1 MLKALSGAYSVS
13 SVAMSNEHYDD
24 LLARIS
30 LDEKTLL
37 CMVCQLVDN

>member
-13 SVAMSNEHYDD
+13 SVAIGNEHYDVP
-24 LLARIS
+24 LAMIS
-30 LDEKTLL
+30 HDETTLL